1 MNDLS
6 SQMPNGGQE
15 GASTQVKDEQGF
27 VRPALPAR
35 LLNQNQNGGTATRP
49 GPSVQAQGQASTST
63 STSTSTPN
71 ATPNRPPAANK
82 DPAARAAGA
91 QARARAL
98 AAAGMSI
105 VRPTT
110 TEVEEYYA
118 QDDELFANMDMEDP
132 LVGLTSTDFLTAE
145 EAGMGE
151 TAEDELVDDVRTDGF
166 GAPPPVNVTEMGS
179 ARNNAETNVVV
190 GPPPSL
196 QRGRPAGGFVYP
208 QNQVRTCGL
217 SYQQMCRLTMSVS

>member
-15 GASTQVKDEQGF
+15 GAPTQVKDEQGF

-35 LLNQNQNGGTATRP
+35 LLNQNQNGGTPTRP

-63 STSTSTPN
+63 STSN
-71 ATPNRPPAANK
+71 ATPNRSPAANK

-166 GAPPPVNVTEMGS
+166 GAPPPGNVTEMGS
-179 ARNNAETNVVV
+179 ARNNAETNTVV

-196 QRGRPAGGFVYP
+196 QRGRSAGGFVYP
-208 QNQVRTCGL
+208 QNQVRTRRL
-217 SYQQMCRLTMSVS
+217 SHQQM